1 MVVPSGFVAVVV
13 SGVLVSCGGCFRSL
27 RELPDMST
35 SEGEGGHGKTH
46 VVREVRMR
54 TRESKKSRNFVD
66 IRSGRSLCIGVEL
79 AQAHRFTL
87 ALARCP
93 VVSVRDSDGLPPI
106 LDPELQEAWSRI

>member
-13 SGVLVSCGGCFRSL
+13 SGVLVVVVVSGAIGSFLICPHQR
-27 RELPDMST
+27 
-35 SEGEGGHGKTH
+35 GEGGSWENACSKGGPNADKG
-46 VVREVRMR
+46 V
-54 TRESKKSRNFVD
+54 KKSRNFVD

>member
-1 MVVPSGFVAVVV
+1 MSGFVAVVV

-35 SEGEGGHGKTH
+35 SEGGGGSWENACSKGGPNADKG
-46 VVREVRMR
+46 V
-54 TRESKKSRNFVD
+54 KKSRNFVD